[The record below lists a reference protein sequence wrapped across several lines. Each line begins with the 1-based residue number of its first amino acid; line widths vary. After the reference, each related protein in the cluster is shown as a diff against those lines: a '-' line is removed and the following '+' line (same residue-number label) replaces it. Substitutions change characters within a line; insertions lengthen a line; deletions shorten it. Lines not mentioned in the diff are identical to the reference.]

1 VGYTIVFTS
10 TYKKRAKKF
19 ALRHP
24 EIKEQYRKTLKLLS
38 AKPNHPALRLHQ
50 LKGKLNGLYSISIN
64 TSYRITLEF
73 LISEKEIILVNVGT
87 HDQAY
92 RN

>member
-1 VGYTIVFTS
+1 MEYTIIFTN

-19 ALRHP
+19 ASRHP
-24 EIKEQYRKTLKLLS
+24 ELKELYRKTLKLL
-38 AKPNHPALRLHQ
+38 ATKPNHPALRLHP
-50 LKGKLNGLYSISIN
+50 LKGKLKGLYSVSIN

-73 LISEKEIILVNVGT
+73 LILENEIILVNVGT

-92 RN
+92 RS